1 MCYLVSGNT
10 YGTDRRI
17 PIRRTFAIAMRE
29 YTEDKMKGLKYIA
42 AVVALVTSALLAHP
56 LPAHCRAAGGGAPA
70 GEDRVLIVDTDMG
83 LDDARAIFALLG
95 SRGIEIAA
103 FCTVEGSASRVKAAD
118 NVIGLIESAEAA
130 PVTVYRGFPGS
141 SKEPPPWREH
151 AEGLGGHPFPPP
163 RALSHSPLAD
173 IASRPDL
180 LPDGVWL
187 ALGPLTN
194 LAGLE
199 RRDPG
204 SLRDMEVW
212 MPVSLDGKAVNGW
225 NFGYDPEAARLVM
238 ETAGTIILVDVS
250 WEGDP
255 GRLLRDVEGNT
266 QAARWITATIR
277 GETGTHVFL
286 FDEIAAAAVAAPEL
300 FDVGRE
306 TFEPVARA
314 DGGFSLKES
323 DSGRIRIVRLKKNAD
338 LERYLHGVWEAPGME
353 HEDHAHH
360 MPAAGDVLALIR
372 NFHGHLGPFVVLG
385 YRMGRLALDET
396 GSSGHFGISA
406 EVHSA
411 LEPPRS
417 CLIDG
422 VQLGSGCTLGK
433 RNISVESF
441 DGPPFAVF
449 RTAGGATVTIRL
461 LPDIL
466 AMVKESV
473 DSEGV
478 EQAGMKFWEM
488 DERELFEIIVDR

>member
-1 MCYLVSGNT
+1 
-10 YGTDRRI
+10 
-17 PIRRTFAIAMRE
+17 
-29 YTEDKMKGLKYIA
+29 MKRVRSVA
-42 AVVALVTSALLAHP
+42 AAAALLLSALILHP
-56 LPAHCRAAGGGAPA
+56 FPLHGWTPGGNPPAEEG
-70 GEDRVLIVDTDMG
+70 RVLIVDTDMG

-103 FCTVEGSASRVKAAD
+103 FCTVEGSASAVKAAD
-118 NVIGLIESAEAA
+118 NVIGLIESAGAA
-130 PVTVYRGFPGS
+130 PVTVYRGFPGDP
-141 SKEPPPWREH
+141 KEPPPWRIH

-163 RALSHSPLAD
+163 RSLSHNPLAD
-173 IASRPDL
+173 TASRPDQL
-180 LPDGVWL
+180 LEGVWL

-194 LAGLE
+194 MAWLE

-204 SLRDMEVW
+204 VLRDVEVW
-212 MPVSLDGKAVNGW
+212 MPVSLDGKTVDGW
-225 NFGYDPEAARLVM
+225 NFDYDPEAASLVM
-238 ETAGTIILVDVS
+238 ETAGTIFLVDVS

-266 QAARWITATIR
+266 QAARWITATV
-277 GETGTHVFL
+277 GDGTGAHAFL
-286 FDEIAAAAVAAPEL
+286 FDEIAAAAVAAPDL
-300 FDVGRE
+300 FEVGGE
-306 TFEPVARA
+306 TFEPFARA
-314 DGGFSLKES
+314 GGGFSLKES
-323 DSGRIRIVRLKKNAD
+323 DSGRIRIVRLKEGAD
-338 LERYLHGVWEAPGME
+338 LERYLHGVWEAPGMD

-406 EVHSA
+406 EVHSV

-433 RNISVESF
+433 GNISVEPFS
-441 DGPPFAVF
+441 GPPFAIF
-449 RTAGGATVTIRL
+449 STADGATVTIRL
-461 LPDIL
+461 LPDIP
-466 AMVKESV
+466 AMVKRSV

-478 EQAGMKFWEM
+478 EQAGMKVWEM
-488 DERELFEIIVDR
+488 DGDELFEVIVDR

>member
-1 MCYLVSGNT
+1 
-10 YGTDRRI
+10 
-17 PIRRTFAIAMRE
+17 
-29 YTEDKMKGLKYIA
+29 MKRVRSA
-42 AVVALVTSALLAHP
+42 AAAAALVISALLAYP
-56 LPAHCRAAGGGAPA
+56 LPAHCRATDVAPPA
-70 GEDRVLIVDTDMG
+70 GEVRVLIVDTDMG

-103 FCTVEGSASRVKAAD
+103 FCTVEGSASSVKAAD
-118 NVIGLIESAEAA
+118 NVIGLIESAGAA
-130 PVTVYRGFPGS
+130 PITVYRGFQGGT
-141 SKEPPPWREH
+141 KEPPQWREH

-163 RALSHSPLAD
+163 RTLSHNPLAD
-173 IASRPDL
+173 TAVRPE
-180 LPDGVWL
+180 GVWL

-204 SLRDMEVW
+204 TLRDVEVW
-212 MPVSLDGKAVNGW
+212 IPGSLDGKTVDGW

-238 ETAGTIILVDVS
+238 EKAGTIFLVDVS
-250 WEGDP
+250 WKGDP
-255 GRLLRDVEGNT
+255 VRLLRDVEGNT
-266 QAARWITATIR
+266 PAARWIM
-277 GETGTHVFL
+277 ETVGGDTETHVFL
-286 FDEIAAAAVAAPEL
+286 YDEIASAAVAAPDL
-300 FDVGRE
+300 FEVSGE
-306 TFEPVARA
+306 TFEPIARA

-323 DSGRIRIVRLKKNAD
+323 DSGRVRIVRLKKDAV
-338 LERYLHGVWEAPGME
+338 LERYLHGAWEAPGTGL
-353 HEDHAHH
+353 EDHAHH
-360 MPAAGDVLALIR
+360 VPSAGDALALIR

-406 EVHSA
+406 EVHSL

-433 RNISVESF
+433 GNISVELF

-449 RTAGGATVTIRL
+449 RTAGSATVTIRL
-461 LPDIL
+461 LPGIL
-466 AMVKESV
+466 AMVKRSV

-478 EQAGMKFWEM
+478 ERAGMKFWEI
-488 DERELFEIIVDR
+488 DESELFEISEDR

>member
-1 MCYLVSGNT
+1 
-10 YGTDRRI
+10 
-17 PIRRTFAIAMRE
+17 MRG
-29 YTEDKMKGLKYIA
+29 YTEDKMKRVKSVA
-42 AVVALVTSALLAHP
+42 AVAALVISALLAHP
-56 LPAHCRAAGGGAPA
+56 LPAHCRATGDSPPT
-70 GEDRVLIVDTDMG
+70 GEGRVLIVDTDMG

-95 SRGIEIAA
+95 SRSIVIAA
-103 FCTVEGSASRVKAAD
+103 FCTVEGSASAVKAAD
-118 NVIGLIESAEAA
+118 NVIGLIESAGAA
-130 PVTVYRGFPGS
+130 PITVYRGLPGS
-141 SKEPPPWREH
+141 SKEPPPWRMH

-173 IASRPDL
+173 AASRSDR
-180 LPDGVWL
+180 LPDDVWL

-204 SLRDMEVW
+204 ALRDVEVW
-212 MPVSLDGKAVNGW
+212 MPVSLDGKAVDGW

-238 ETAGTIILVDVS
+238 ETAGTIFLVDVS

-266 QAARWITATIR
+266 QAARWITATV
-277 GETGTHVFL
+277 GGGTGAHAFL
-286 FDEIAAAAVAAPEL
+286 FDEIAAAAVAAPDL
-300 FDVGRE
+300 FEVGGE

-314 DGGFSLKES
+314 DGGFSLKGS
-323 DSGRIRIVRLKKNAD
+323 DSGRIRIVRLKKGAD

-353 HEDHAHH
+353 HEGHAHH
-360 MPAAGDVLALIR
+360 MPATGDILALIR

-406 EVHSA
+406 EVHSV
-411 LEPPRS
+411 LEPPPS

-433 RNISVESF
+433 RNISVEPF

-449 RTAGGATVTIRL
+449 MTAGGATVTIKL
-461 LPDIL
+461 LPGIP
-466 AMVKESV
+466 AMVKRSV

-478 EQAGMKFWEM
+478 EQAGMKVWEM
-488 DERELFEIIVDR
+488 DESELFEISVDR